1 MKACW
6 FNCIVLNLQFNY
18 RHKTCS
24 NNDNIQTDVGHEI
37 YRPTPRRA
45 GAGAGEA
52 RGHVTLGGETRGHV
66 ALSPSRSQHSVVSVG
81 GAARSH
87 RLSHTPAHTEDIN

>member
-1 MKACW
+1 MTVCP
-6 FNCIVLNLQFNY
+6 
-18 RHKTCS
+18 

-52 RGHVTLGGETRGHV
+52 RGHVALGGETRGHV
-66 ALSPSRSQHSVVSVG
+66 AMSPSRSGHSVVSVG
-81 GAARSH
+81 GAAAARSH
-87 RLSHTPAHTEDIN
+87 RLSHTSPYRHRGYKLD

>member
-1 MKACW
+1 MTVCP
-6 FNCIVLNLQFNY
+6 
-18 RHKTCS
+18 

-52 RGHVTLGGETRGHV
+52 RGHVALGGEARGHV
-66 ALSPSRSQHSVVSVG
+66 AMSPSRSGHSVVSVG
-81 GAARSH
+81 GAAARSH
-87 RLSHTPAHTEDIN
+87 RLSHTSPYRHRGYKLDQHL

>member
-1 MKACW
+1 MTVCP
-6 FNCIVLNLQFNY
+6 
-18 RHKTCS
+18 

-52 RGHVTLGGETRGHV
+52 RGHVALGGEARGHV
-66 ALSPSRSQHSVVSVG
+66 AMSPSRSGHSVVSVG
-81 GAARSH
+81 GAAARSH
-87 RLSHTPAHTEDIN
+87 RLSHTSPYRGYKLDQHLL